1 VISMANTGA
10 THGSVGSPVER
21 LRSLTD
27 TDVTITTHDGQ
38 VTGTVLSCT
47 RASVWLVCDDVDTVL
62 LLDDIVD
69 ILPSHRASAA

>member
-1 VISMANTGA
+1 MAITGA

-27 TDVTITTHDGQ
+27 TDVTITTCEGQ

-47 RASVWLVCDDVDTVL
+47 RISVWLVCDDVDTVL
-62 LLDDIVD
+62 LLDEIVE
-69 ILPSHRASAA
+69 ILPVRRASAA